1 MNVIKPTPSQSA
13 FILKKFFEEQG
24 ITLKISQAQEAIAR
38 TWGYS
43 SWNALTS
50 NIAPKVGDPKGR
62 LQQNSETAYT
72 LLGGTQTT
80 VMIAV
85 KNLQVSVKH
94 DDEGVVV
101 DVFSKAGLDKGEES
115 LGSTWVMFDEAE
127 EDSTEND
134 EDTIPVRAALSGI
147 HLAKLL
153 LTAVSISGSY
163 DMAHQKIWKKDN
175 DALRAFISDSAD
187 TELDDSHILISYGFQ
202 SHQTVRIRDLIHVST
217 FGEDGWMLLDG
228 TKIWVHQSK
237 TPDTSMLNTEVAE
250 LLEEL
255 LTASELNVTGAPA
268 NAPILR
274 KDSTV
279 IQRAILGLEV
289 ELATE
294 VITFKTVRGN
304 IRGIT
309 IGALLASYKEG
320 LDNTACWNLPSG
332 DRLILN

>member
-101 DVFSKAGLDKGEES
+101 DVFSKAGLDNGEES

-134 EDTIPVRAALSGI
+134 EDTIPVRAAFSGI
-147 HLAKLL
+147 HLAELL
-153 LTAVSISGSY
+153 LTAGSISGFY
-163 DMAHQKIWKKDN
+163 DTAHQGIWNKDS
-175 DALRAFISDSAD
+175 DALRAFIRDAAN
-187 TELDDSHILISYGFQ
+187 TGLDDNHVLIAYGRQ
-202 SHQTVRIRDLIHVST
+202 SHQTIRIRDLIHIGT
-217 FGEDGWMLLDG
+217 IGEDGWVLADR

-237 TPDTSMLNTEVAE
+237 SLPGPDVAE
-250 LLEEL
+250 LLEKL
-255 LTASELNVTGAPA
+255 LTATEIKVSGPSASTRFL
-268 NAPILR
+268 
-274 KDSTV
+274 KDSAM
-279 IQRAILGLEV
+279 IQRAILGLDV
-289 ELATE
+289 ELEAN
-294 VITFKTVRGN
+294 VITFQLANKP
-304 IRGIT
+304 IRRIT
-309 IGALLASYKEG
+309 IGAVLASSKEG
-320 LDNTACWNLPSG
+320 PENATYWRLPLG
-332 DRLILN
+332 DCFTLN